1 MKVQTKS
8 AGILENFSDTS
19 VLDEKELWPLARF
32 LDFLNRKLGNRLTD
46 AVYCDHQLRE
56 DMCILLNGRN
66 IRVLPDGLN
75 TQLKDGDSIFIC
87 IVISGG

>member
-1 MKVQTKS
+1 MKIQTKS
-8 AGILENFSDTS
+8 AGILDNFCDTS
-19 VLDEKELWPLARF
+19 VLDEKESWPVLRF
-32 LDFLNRKLGNRLTD
+32 LDFLNLKLGNRLTD
-46 AVYCDHQLRE
+46 AIFCRNQLRE

-66 IRVLPDGLN
+66 IKLLPDGLN

>member
-8 AGILENFSDTS
+8 AGILDNFSDIS
-19 VLDEKELWPLARF
+19 ILNEKESWPVLRF
-32 LDFLNRKLGNRLTD
+32 LDFLDLKLGNLLTD
-46 AVYCDHQLRE
+46 AIYCHRQLRE
-56 DMCILLNGRN
+56 DICILLNGRN
-66 IRVLPDGLN
+66 IKVLPDGLN

>member
-8 AGILENFSDTS
+8 AGILDNFSDTS

-32 LDFLNRKLGNRLTD
+32 LDFLDLKLGNRLTD

-66 IRVLPDGLN
+66 IKVLPDGLN
-75 TQLKDGDSIFIC
+75 TLLKDGDSIFIC